1 MGNGERVPNDGQS
14 ALILEAGARPGE
26 THQFRSTFQ
35 SARVTRPLMSVAK
48 ICSNGFRCVFDDKQA
63 KIIDKDD
70 QVACV
75 FERKGG
81 LYLSRMKLK
90 APPPFTGPA

>member
-1 MGNGERVPNDGQS
+1 MN
-14 ALILEAGARPGE
+14 PGSVQ
-26 THQFRSTFQ
+26 QFKSTFQ
-35 SARVTRPLMSVAK
+35 AAQVTRPLMSVSR
-48 ICSNGFRCVFDDKQA
+48 ICSNGFKCVFDEHKA
-63 KIIDKDD
+63 HIIDKND

-81 LYLSRMKLK
+81 LYVSRMKLK